1 MVNAD
6 HYASFEHIL
15 NNIITTDSDTLRK
28 KKHSTFF
35 ESLNLNQSTDK
46 HIVNAFISYA
56 NYIKEKLNVSTN
68 NKNYLLDLRDALINI
83 KYVSII
89 ATSEEDSYTI
99 FEILNARGID
109 LEDHELLKNYI
120 MRFLQPEGDRD
131 KAKSFWN
138 DIENKLVQHLS
149 KFIKHYA
156 VHKYGYVQNLSPYKT
171 IQQATKGNNT
181 YSLLTDIMQK
191 SDFYYKIVNPVL
203 IGENKNCSKIEYKIY
218 SFFKKRRQEQLRPI
232 LLSLIHCLNNEVLS
246 VKKYEKIITYLYN
259 FFVCY
264 NLIGKQNS
272 NRLSDIINKYAVRL
286 ENSYSDETLMEFIQS
301 LQNKLPPRE
310 NFINIFKDI
319 GWSHNNGY
327 YDGDNNKDKV
337 KTVLETLEYHL
348 SGKCDEDFSIE
359 HVLPDSDDN
368 QINGQIGN
376 LIPLESSLNER
387 CADKPILNK
396 LPIYKE
402 SNFKTARNFAERIEK
417 NDGYFEIEKR
427 TSFLAQIFYD
437 DILNLNNL
445 LDKF

>member
-203 IGENKNCSKIEYKIY
+203 IGENKNCSKIE
-218 SFFKKRRQEQLRPI
+218 
-232 LLSLIHCLNNEVLS
+232 
-246 VKKYEKIITYLYN
+246 
-259 FFVCY
+259 
-264 NLIGKQNS
+264 
-272 NRLSDIINKYAVRL
+272 
-286 ENSYSDETLMEFIQS
+286 
-301 LQNKLPPRE
+301 
-310 NFINIFKDI
+310 
-319 GWSHNNGY
+319 
-327 YDGDNNKDKV
+327 
-337 KTVLETLEYHL
+337 
-348 SGKCDEDFSIE
+348 
-359 HVLPDSDDN
+359 
-368 QINGQIGN
+368 
-376 LIPLESSLNER
+376 
-387 CADKPILNK
+387 
-396 LPIYKE
+396 
-402 SNFKTARNFAERIEK
+402 
-417 NDGYFEIEKR
+417 
-427 TSFLAQIFYD
+427 
-437 DILNLNNL
+437 
-445 LDKF
+445 